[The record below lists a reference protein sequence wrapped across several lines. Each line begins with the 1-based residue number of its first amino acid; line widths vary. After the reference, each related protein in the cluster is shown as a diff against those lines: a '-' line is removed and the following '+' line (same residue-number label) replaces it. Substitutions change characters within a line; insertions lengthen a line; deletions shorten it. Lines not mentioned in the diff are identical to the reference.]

1 MGSHGKRQETGWG
14 NISAVC
20 IISDYHP
27 EYANLYPPE
36 EITVSSIEKVGKGY
50 KKSFSEKEAEQGNV
64 KLVFSLQTIKF
75 SVFSFFLSKMSKDLS
90 FCF

>member
-50 KKSFSEKEAEQGNV
+50 KEIFLRKGSRARKC
-64 KLVFSLQTIKF
+64 KTSLF
-75 SVFSFFLSKMSKDLS
+75 PPNN
-90 FCF
+90 